1 MLMAN
6 CPLVCHTHTYYSV
19 THLCLPSSDEVSIP
33 KNNKDLQSRLK
44 YAMLLCNAH
53 EPPAG
58 LDIFFLLLVL

>member
-1 MLMAN
+1 MHATFS
-6 CPLVCHTHTYYSV
+6 CTYDF
-19 THLCLPSSDEVSIP
+19 SDEVSIP

>member
-1 MLMAN
+1 MLN
-6 CPLVCHTHTYYSV
+6 GRLSIGTYYTV
-19 THLCLPSSDEVSIP
+19 TQPRLPSSDEVSIP